1 MRILIDGMGGDN
13 APEAVVKGVVNAAAD
28 LDSNITLSILGP
40 EEIIRKLLKK
50 DKYKSKNKGAVIEV
64 INCTEVISCDESPA
78 MAVKRKKN
86 STIVVGMNL
95 LREKKADA
103 FISAGSTGALLAG
116 GLLHLGRIHGI
127 KRPGIAAWI
136 PRIGKEGTTL
146 LLDCGASVETKPEY
160 LLQYGIMGS
169 LFVKGVKGIMKPSV
183 KLLNI
188 GAEDA
193 KGDELHKTANRLLR
207 ESNIN
212 FCGNIEGRD
221 VVFGDCD
228 VVVTDG
234 FSGNIFIKGTEGMAL
249 AIMKQFKKK
258 LSEGTIAKAG
268 AMLAYNKI
276 KEIKNEFDYS
286 DVGGAPILGLKAPVL
301 KIHGNSESVDV
312 YYAVLK
318 SIPYVENDIT
328 GMIAEAVAGNR
339 EL

>member
-1 MRILIDGMGGDN
+1 MKILIDGMGGDN
-13 APEAVVKGVVNAAAD
+13 APESVVKGAVKAAAD
-28 LDSNITLSILGP
+28 MDPSVTLGILGP
-40 EEIIRKLLKK
+40 EDIIIKLLKK
-50 DKYKSKNKGAVIEV
+50 YRYKGKGASIEV
-64 INCTEVISCDESPA
+64 INCTEVIDCNEASA

-86 STIVVGMNL
+86 STIVVGMDM
-95 LREKKADA
+95 LREKKADV

-136 PRIGKEGTTL
+136 PKIGKDDTTL

-169 LFVKGVKGIMKPSV
+169 LFVKGVKGIDDPDV
-183 KLLNI
+183 RLLNI
-188 GAEDA
+188 GAEEA
-193 KGDELHKTANRLLR
+193 KGDELHKEAYQLLK
-207 ESNIN
+207 SSSLN
-212 FCGNIEGRD
+212 FRGNIEGRD

-228 VVVTDG
+228 VIVTDG

-258 LSEGTIAKAG
+258 LSEGTVAKAG

-301 KIHGNSESVDV
+301 KIHGNSDERDV
-312 YYAVLK
+312 YYAIRK
-318 SIPYVENDIT
+318 AIPYVENNIT
-328 GMIAEAVAGNR
+328 GMITEAVAKSR

>member
-1 MRILIDGMGGDN
+1 MKILIDGMGGDN
-13 APEAVVKGVVNAAAD
+13 APEAVVKGVVKAAAD
-28 LDSNITLSILGP
+28 MDPSVTLGILGP
-40 EEIIRKLLKK
+40 EDTIKKLLKK
-50 DKYKSKNKGAVIEV
+50 DHYKGKGANIEV
-64 INCTEVISCDESPA
+64 INCTEVIDCNEAPA

-86 STIVVGMNL
+86 STIVVGMDM
-95 LREKKADA
+95 LRDKKADV

-136 PRIGKEGTTL
+136 PKIGKDDTTL

-169 LFVKGVKGIMKPSV
+169 LFVKGVKGIADPDV
-183 KLLNI
+183 RLLNI
-188 GAEDA
+188 GAEEA
-193 KGDELHKTANRLLR
+193 KGDELHKEAYQLLK
-207 ESNIN
+207 SSSLN

-228 VVVTDG
+228 VIVTDG

-258 LSEGTIAKAG
+258 LSEGTVAKAG

-301 KIHGNSESVDV
+301 KIHGNSDERDV
-312 YYAVLK
+312 YYAIRKAV
-318 SIPYVENDIT
+318 PYVENNIT
-328 GMIAEAVAGNR
+328 GMITDAIAKSR